1 MSLISDTWKG
11 YKRSLT
17 TLLTMAM
24 KQATGVPTGNHGLFH
39 RFGIE
44 ALTIE
49 GVRQKSRK
57 RQDVTLH
64 TIGRVVEG
72 IFRSLNNLLER
83 LHQSFF
89 FYLLPSSSRYVS
101 IGMYMPAF
109 GFLGGALVLAS
120 LGTYMQ
126 CTREEH
132 CM

>member
-1 MSLISDTWKG
+1 MSSISDTWKG

-72 IFRSLNNLLER
+72 VFRSLNNLLER

-89 FYLLPSSSRYVS
+89 FYL
-101 IGMYMPAF
+101 
-109 GFLGGALVLAS
+109 
-120 LGTYMQ
+120 
-126 CTREEH
+126 
-132 CM
+132 